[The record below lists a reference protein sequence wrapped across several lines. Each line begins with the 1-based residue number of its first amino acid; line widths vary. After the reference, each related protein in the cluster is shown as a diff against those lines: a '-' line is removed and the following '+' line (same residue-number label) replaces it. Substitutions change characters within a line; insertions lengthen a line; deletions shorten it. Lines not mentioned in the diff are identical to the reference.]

1 MEGTNPVNKKL
12 AAALSGGAVLVVA
25 LSGCSSSG
33 GDKGPDPKLVS
44 WAKAVCDA
52 VPAQDAK
59 IKAANAA
66 IRTTAADTAKPETLQ
81 KTDSQAFQD
90 MADGYKAIAAAI
102 SGAGAPPGVDGGAKR
117 QQDVVKTLTSLAS
130 SYTDLKKQVDGL
142 NTKNQGKFASGLRDV
157 ATRMT
162 ELEKQHKSGTEAL
175 KSLQQGEVKEAIAE
189 QSSCKKVASSTAPAT
204 GSTTGE
210 TGATKG

>member
-33 GDKGPDPKLVS
+33 GSKEPDPKLVA
-44 WAKAVCDA
+44 WAKSVCDA

-66 IRTTAADTAKPETLQ
+66 ISTTAADTAKPETLQ

-90 MADGYKAIAAAI
+90 MADGYKAIATAI
-102 SGAGAPPGVDGGAKR
+102 NDAGAPPGVSDGAKR
-117 QQDVVKTLTSLAS
+117 LQDVVKSFNSLSAS
-130 SYTDLKKQVDGL
+130 YADLKKQVDAL
-142 NTKNQGKFASGLRDV
+142 NTKDQAKFATGLHDV
-157 ATRMT
+157 AVQMT
-162 ELEKQHKSGTEAL
+162 DLEKKHQSGTEAL
-175 KSLQQGEVKEAIAE
+175 KNLQQGEVKDAVA
-189 QSSCKKVASSTAPAT
+189 QQASCKKIASSASPSATSSTA
-204 GSTTGE
+204 G
-210 TGATKG
+210 